1 MGNDQ
6 NATHAIQT
14 ALINFDDKHKKF
26 IIEEALEKFKEL
38 SNCMNGLCLI
48 KKVIVACAKFPDL
61 MPKLMSKMVEHSME
75 LAQNPYGNYAIQV
88 ALETFSTEECRPL
101 LGSFKG
107 KYAQLS
113 MLKFSSNAVEKCIEK
128 ADLQLRNEI
137 ITEIISSDKFLI
149 LMKNSYGNYVIQ
161 KVLSIAEGEMKV
173 SVGVAIQDSICH
185 LTDKK
190 LKAKWAQILNKS
202 S

>member
-1 MGNDQ
+1 
-6 NATHAIQT
+6 
-14 ALINFDDKHKKF
+14 
-26 IIEEALEKFKEL
+26 
-38 SNCMNGLCLI
+38 MNGLCLI